1 VLPVVDLSLIFTCGL
16 PSRGDRFV
24 AFDGLADVVVC
35 GGMSIA
41 GARWAAGAGSAG
53 FRCAGQQRRGRA
65 DVPKPATDPGRGQ
78 PVRGCWAF
86 PGAAQ
91 IGDQRSGQAQLDMRG
106 DDQPGPAVGRGR
118 GPDLRAGPAEGL
130 LRLVASRN
138 TPSDSTGQAGRSTRP
153 ASTSTTPIEPF
164 SGWPGARSPRSP
176 SASACRH
183 RRRDD
188 REDDRGRCS
197 ARRRRQIKAQASDN
211 KAVRW
216 MAMVDSVRS

>member
-1 VLPVVDLSLIFTCGL
+1 MLPVVDLSLIFTCGL

-24 AFDGLADVVVC
+24 AFDGLADVVVG

-86 PGAAQ
+86 PGVAQ

-138 TPSDSTGQAGRSTRP
+138 TPSDSTGQAGRSTVPLRP
-153 ASTSTTPIEPF
+153 
-164 SGWPGARSPRSP
+164 
-176 SASACRH
+176 
-183 RRRDD
+183 
-188 REDDRGRCS
+188 
-197 ARRRRQIKAQASDN
+197 RRRRSSPSVAGLAPAYPDRPAPQRVVTDAAMTVRTI
-211 KAVRW
+211 AVDARRGGG
-216 MAMVDSVRS
+216 DRSRHRPATTRR